1 MTDEVI
7 AAAPQPSGFS
17 ANFTIKIDGLR
28 TATIGDKVGVVK
40 QVDWT
45 ITGEEADQFFSL
57 PQTTQLPDPDSL
69 PFIPFNKLTEIEVIT
84 WIEEEETRLPG
95 IKAHIQYVLD
105 REIAKASLEP
115 TTMPWAHVAEVPS
128 IELAVE

>member
-1 MTDEVI
+1 MTGEVI

-17 ANFTIKIDGLR
+17 ANFSIKIDGLR

-45 ITGEEADQFFSL
+45 ITGEEAGQHFSL
-57 PQTTQLPDPDSL
+57 PHTTQLPDPDGL
-69 PFIPFNKLTEIEVIT
+69 PFIPLNELTEIEVIN
-84 WIEEEETRLPG
+84 WIEEDTRLPG

-105 REIAKASLEP
+105 REVAKSSLESTP
-115 TTMPWAHVAEVPS
+115 MPWAPVAEVPDT
-128 IELAVE
+128 EPTVE